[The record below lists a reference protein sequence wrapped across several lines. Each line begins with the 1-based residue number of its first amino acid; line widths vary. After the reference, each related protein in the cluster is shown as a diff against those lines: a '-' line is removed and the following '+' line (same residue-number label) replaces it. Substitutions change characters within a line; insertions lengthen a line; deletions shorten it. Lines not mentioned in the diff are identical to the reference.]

1 MSGTVIGNDEG
12 MLPLR
17 LDFVIEAG
25 AYAVGAT
32 PLLLAVGVK
41 RIVDD
46 CVSQSIEYR
55 NRRKAELLEWRA
67 LQERQQEANARA
79 AELEEAVIAS
89 EQRLAALE
97 LGNVEK
103 RAAEAGRE
111 APLHLL
117 ARARMQLGAQRLSP
131 GHAAALLDDLAE
143 MFQTAPDAFRAAAG
157 DPWGLLE
164 RQRRTMA
171 CRMAS
176 GDGVEAEDIA
186 GLRDAYHRTLAAFVA
201 TVRARR
207 DWQEA
212 MRARIEAA
220 LDTVLFAEH
229 VISRFEAEMALH
241 AAELETLRGRLTAL
255 CADNETN
262 AGELGLIERR
272 LETLRGDIDRDT
284 IVAAQRRGVAE
295 AVTRILGEMG
305 YESID
310 DFAFERDTPMAVA
323 SLRIPGG
330 EIVRAA
336 LHRKRQLAFEVVHE
350 RSSGPGADAPLT
362 TSERVHLR
370 RQEQKWC
377 ADMREMFRRLV
388 GEGFQYR
395 VAFEQELKEETVK
408 VVVVESPGDILD
420 RGAEMDANSG
430 QQRRMDN

>member
-1 MSGTVIGNDEG
+1 
-12 MLPLR
+12 

-25 AYAVGAT
+25 AYAAGAT
-32 PLLLAVGVK
+32 PLLLAAGVK

-46 CVSQSIEYR
+46 CVSRSIEHR

-67 LQERQQEANARA
+67 LQERQREANARA
-79 AELEEAVIAS
+79 SELEEAVVAS

-97 LGNVEK
+97 LGN
-103 RAAEAGRE
+103 AERRSTGAGQD
-111 APLHLL
+111 APLHLS
-117 ARARMQLGAQRLSP
+117 ARTTMQLGGQRLSP
-131 GHAAALLDDLAE
+131 GHAAILLEELVTLFE
-143 MFQTAPDAFRAAAG
+143 TAPVAFRNAPD
-157 DPWGLLE
+157 DPWGLLQ
-164 RQRRTMA
+164 RQRQTMA
-171 CRMAS
+171 GRLAA
-176 GDGVEAEDIA
+176 GEGVEAEDIA

-201 TVRARR
+201 AVRARR

-212 MRARIEAA
+212 IRARIEAA
-220 LDTVLFAEH
+220 LETVLFAEH
-229 VISRFEAEMALH
+229 IVSRFDAEMAVH
-241 AAELETLRGRLTAL
+241 TMELETLRGRLTVL
-255 CADNETN
+255 CTADEAN

-272 LETLRGDIDRDT
+272 LETLRGEIDRDT
-284 IVAAQRRGVAE
+284 ILAAQRRGVAE

-310 DFAFERDTPMAVA
+310 DFAFERDIPMAVA

-350 RSSGPGADAPLT
+350 RSDGPGADDPLT
-362 TSERVHLR
+362 TSERIHLR

-377 ADMREMFRRLV
+377 TDMREMFRRLV

-408 VVVVESPGDILD
+408 VVVVESPGDIL
-420 RGAEMDANSG
+420 GSEAEMDADREQPG
-430 QQRRMDN
+430 HMDN

>member
-46 CVSQSIEYR
+46 CVDRSIEHR

-67 LQERQQEANARA
+67 LQERQREANAKA
-79 AELEEAVIAS
+79 AELEGALVAS
-89 EQRLAALE
+89 EQRLAAVELE
-97 LGNVEK
+97 SAAKQSVEPGQK
-103 RAAEAGRE
+103 AS
-111 APLHLL
+111 LYLL
-117 ARARMQLGAQRLSP
+117 ARAQRHLGGQRLSP
-131 GHAAALLDDLAE
+131 DHAAALLDELAE
-143 MFQTAPDAFRAAAG
+143 MFQTAPDAFRAAPG

-164 RQRRTMA
+164 RQRQTTASRL
-171 CRMAS
+171 AS
-176 GDGVEAEDIA
+176 GDRVEEEDIT
-186 GLRDAYHRTLAAFVA
+186 GLRDAYRRTLAAYLE

-207 DWQEA
+207 AWEEA
-212 MRARIEAA
+212 TRARIEAA

-229 VISRFEAEMALH
+229 VISRFDAEMAMH
-241 AAELETLRGRLTAL
+241 AVELDMLRGRLTAL
-255 CADNETN
+255 CAAEVTN
-262 AGELGLIERR
+262 IEELGLIERR

-284 IVAAQRRGVAE
+284 IIAAQRRGVAE
-295 AVTRILGEMG
+295 AVTRILSEMG
-305 YESID
+305 YAPID

-336 LHRKRQLAFEVVHE
+336 LHRNRRIAFEVVHE
-350 RSSGPGADAPLT
+350 RPVGAESGDPLT
-362 TSERVHLR
+362 SSEQLHLR

-377 ADMREMFRRLV
+377 ADMREMFRRLME
-388 GEGFQYR
+388 EGFQYR
-395 VAFEQELKEETVK
+395 VAFEQELKQDMVK
-408 VVVVESPGDILD
+408 VVIVEAPGDIM
-420 RGAEMDANSG
+420 AQEPEIQANAVR
-430 QQRRMDN
+430 QLQMDN

>member
-25 AYAVGAT
+25 AYAAGAT

-46 CVSQSIEYR
+46 CVSRSIEHR
-55 NRRKAELLEWRA
+55 NRRKAELLEWRE
-67 LQERQQEANARA
+67 LQQRQRETNARA
-79 AELEEAVIAS
+79 AELEEEMVAS

-103 RAAEAGRE
+103 RSAESGQDASPYR
-111 APLHLL
+111 L
-117 ARARMQLGAQRLSP
+117 ARAQMQLGGQRLSP
-131 GHAAALLDDLAE
+131 GETDALLDELGE
-143 MFQTAPDAFRAAAG
+143 MFQTAPDAFRTAPG

-164 RQRRTMA
+164 RQRQTMA
-171 CRMAS
+171 GRVAS
-176 GDGVEAEDIA
+176 GERVEGEDIA
-186 GLRDAYHRTLAAFVA
+186 GLRDAYHRTLAAFA
-201 TVRARR
+201 AAARARR
-207 DWQEA
+207 DWDES
-212 MRARIEAA
+212 MRKRIEAA
-220 LDTVLFAEH
+220 LDTLLFAEH
-229 VISRFEAEMALH
+229 VISRFDAEMAVH
-241 AAELETLRGRLTAL
+241 AVELDTLRARLTAL
-255 CADNETN
+255 CAAEPMN

-284 IVAAQRRGVAE
+284 IAAAQRRGVAE

-310 DFAFERDTPMAVA
+310 DFVFERDTPMAVA
-323 SLRIPGG
+323 SMRIPGG

-336 LHRKRQLAFEVVHE
+336 LHRRRQIAFEVVHE
-350 RSSGPGADAPLT
+350 RPGGSLADDPLT
-362 TSERVHLR
+362 TPERIHLR

-395 VAFEQELKEETVK
+395 VAFEQELKEELVK
-408 VVVVESPGDILD
+408 VVVVESAGEVLEGD
-420 RGAEMDANSG
+420 AETQAEPRH
-430 QQRRMDN
+430 QLRMDN